1 MAEAAKNPE
10 IWKAACMLDHFD
22 KIQKLKVCK
31 DETTNTQ
38 DLIIIL
44 LYAILIPFIIKPHA
58 LFRTKLMEYQ
68 ISVVFLATRFTA
80 VDSPPSMVSPQPLK
94 R

>member
-22 KIQKLKVCK
+22 KIQKLKDCK

-38 DLIIIL
+38 DLIKLLEVII
-44 LYAILIPFIIKPHA
+44 IPFIIESHA
-58 LFRTKLMEYQ
+58 PFRTKLMEYQ

>member
-31 DETTNTQ
+31 DKTTNTQ
-38 DLIIIL
+38 DLIIVNNLINDTNPVFHQKTML
-44 LYAILIPFIIKPHA
+44 LLG
-58 LFRTKLMEYQ
+58 Q
-68 ISVVFLATRFTA
+68 N
-80 VDSPPSMVSPQPLK
+80 
-94 R
+94 

>member
-38 DLIIIL
+38 DLIIV
-44 LYAILIPFIIKPHA
+44 K
-58 LFRTKLMEYQ
+58 YQ
-68 ISVVFLATRFTA
+68 YCY
-80 VDSPPSMVSPQPLK
+80 K